1 MEAPLSPAC
10 PTACSGKAPDL
21 TQFGARFARP
31 LSLLALV
38 ALWWLAARLGG
49 DPGRLP
55 SPPAVVG
62 FTWHALAAG
71 EMLPALLATLVR
83 VACAF
88 VLSMLAGA
96 AIGMLAGRSPVAD
109 RLIDPWLVIAL
120 NLPVLMVVVLVYI
133 WMGLTE
139 AAAILSVC
147 IAKIPTVVVTVREG
161 ARALD
166 PSLDELGQVF
176 AIARLRRWRV
186 IVLPQ
191 MAPYLAAAAR
201 AGLSVTWKIVLI
213 VELIGRPNGV
223 GFELNLFFQNF
234 DVAGIIAYGLVFS
247 LVMLA
252 AEWMLLQPLE
262 RRANA
267 WR

>member
-1 MEAPLSPAC
+1 M
-10 PTACSGKAPDL
+10 ACSGKGPDL
-21 TQFGARFARP
+21 KGFSGRAGRV
-31 LSLLALV
+31 LSLLALL
-38 ALWWLAARLGG
+38 AIWWAAARLAG

-55 SPPAVVG
+55 GPGAVAR
-62 FTWHALAAG
+62 FAWHALVGG
-71 EMLPALLATLVR
+71 EMLPAMLATLAR
-83 VACAF
+83 VVAAF

-96 AIGMLAGRSPVAD
+96 AIGMVAGRSRAAD
-109 RLIDPWLVIAL
+109 SLIDPWLVIAL

-139 AAAILSVC
+139 AAAVLAVC
-147 IAKIPTVVVTVREG
+147 IAKIPTVAVTVREG

-166 PSLDELGQVF
+166 QSLDDLGQCFDVP
-176 AIARLRRWRV
+176 RLRRWRR
-186 IVLPQ
+186 ILLPQ
-191 MAPYLAAAAR
+191 MAPYLAGAAR

-223 GFELNLFFQNF
+223 GFELNFLFQNF
-234 DVAGIIAYGLVFS
+234 DVAGIIAYGLAFS
-247 LVMLA
+247 MVMLA
-252 AEWMLLQPLE
+252 AETCLLQPLE

>member
-1 MEAPLSPAC
+1 V
-10 PTACSGKAPDL
+10 
-21 TQFGARFARP
+21 ARFAWQ
-31 LSLLALV
+31 AV
-38 ALWWLAARLGG
+38 A
-49 DPGRLP
+49 
-55 SPPAVVG
+55 S
-62 FTWHALAAG
+62 G
-71 EMLPALLATLVR
+71 EMLPAMGFTLAR
-83 VACAF
+83 VVAAF
-88 VLSMLAGA
+88 ALSMAAGT
-96 AIGMLAGRSPVAD
+96 AIGMIAGRSKAANAI
-109 RLIDPWLVIAL
+109 IDPWLVIAL

-139 AAAILSVC
+139 AAAITAVC

-166 PSLDELGQVF
+166 PALDEISLVF
-176 AIARLRRWRV
+176 GVPRRRRWPKV
-186 IVLPQ
+186 LLPQ

-201 AGLSVTWKIVLI
+201 GGLSVTWKIVLI

-223 GFELNLFFQNF
+223 GFELNFFFQTF

-252 AEWMLLQPLE
+252 VEIFLLQPIE
-262 RRANA
+262 HRANA

>member
-1 MEAPLSPAC
+1 M
-10 PTACSGKAPDL
+10 L
-21 TQFGARFARP
+21 TDVPFRRASRAVS
-31 LSLLALV
+31 LAALLAL
-38 ALWWLAARLGG
+38 WWVSARLAA

-55 SPPAVVG
+55 APASVAR
-62 FTWHALAAG
+62 FAWDAAVRG
-71 EMLPALLATLVR
+71 EMLPAMLATLGR

-88 VLSMLAGA
+88 VLSMLAGT
-96 AIGMLAGRSPVAD
+96 AIGMVAGRSKAAD
-109 RLIDPWLVIAL
+109 AVIDPWLVIAL

-139 AAAILSVC
+139 VAAIVAVC
-147 IAKIPTVVVTVREG
+147 IAKIPTVAVTVREG

-166 PSLDELGQVF
+166 PALDEVGQSF
-176 AIARLRRWRV
+176 GIPRLRRWRH
-186 IVLPQ
+186 ILLPQ
-191 MAPYLAAAAR
+191 MAPYLAGAAR

-223 GFELNLFFQNF
+223 GFELNLFFQTF
-234 DVAGIIAYGLVFS
+234 EVAGIIAYGLVFS

-252 AEWMLLQPLE
+252 VETLLLQRLE

>member
-1 MEAPLSPAC
+1 
-10 PTACSGKAPDL
+10 
-21 TQFGARFARP
+21 
-31 LSLLALV
+31 V
-38 ALWWLAARLGG
+38 ALWWLAARLAG

-55 SPPAVVG
+55 SPGAVIG
-62 FTWHALAAG
+62 FTWHALVTG
-71 EMLPALLATLVR
+71 EMLPALLATLAR

-88 VLSMLAGA
+88 LLSMLTGA
-96 AIGMLAGRSPVAD
+96 AIGMLAGRSPMAD
-109 RLIDPWLVIAL
+109 GLIDPWLVLAL

-166 PSLDELGQVF
+166 PALDEVGQVF
-176 AIARLRRWRV
+176 AIPRLRRWRA

-191 MAPYLAAAAR
+191 MAPFLAAAAR

-223 GFELNLFFQNF
+223 GFELNLFFQTF
-234 DVAGIIAYGLVFS
+234 DVAGIMAYGLVFS

-252 AEWMLLQPLE
+252 AEWVLLQPLE

>member
-1 MEAPLSPAC
+1 MPIPGVLA
-10 PTACSGKAPDL
+10 G
-21 TQFGARFARP
+21 RV
-31 LSLLALV
+31 LSLLGLLG
-38 ALWWLAARLGG
+38 LWGAAAALAA

-55 SPPAVVG
+55 GPAAVAR
-62 FTWHALAAG
+62 FTWHALGSG
-71 EMLPALLATLVR
+71 EMLPAIAATLAR
-83 VACAF
+83 VLAAF
-88 VLSMLAGA
+88 VASMVAGT
-96 AIGMLAGRSPVAD
+96 AIGMVAGRSRTAD
-109 RLIDPWLVIAL
+109 SLIDPWLVIAL

-139 AAAILSVC
+139 AAAIVSVC
-147 IAKIPTVVVTVREG
+147 IAKIPTVAVTVREG

-166 PSLDELGQVF
+166 PALDELARSF
-176 AIARLRRWRV
+176 AIPRLRRWKMV
-186 IVLPQ
+186 VAPQ
-191 MAPYLAAAAR
+191 MAPYLAASAR

-223 GFELNLFFQNF
+223 GFEINLFFQNF
-234 DVAGIIAYGLVFS
+234 DVAGIVAYGLVFS

-252 AEWMLLQPLE
+252 AEALLLQPIE

>member
-1 MEAPLSPAC
+1 MAY
-10 PTACSGKAPDL
+10 SGKGHDL
-21 TQFGARFARP
+21 KRFDGRVGRV
-31 LSLLALV
+31 LSLLGLLAI
-38 ALWWLAARLGG
+38 WWGAARLAG

-55 SPPAVVG
+55 APGAVAH
-62 FTWHALAAG
+62 FAWRALMSG
-71 EMLPALLATLVR
+71 EMLPAMLATLAR
-83 VACAF
+83 VAAAF
-88 VLSMLAGA
+88 VISMLAGA
-96 AIGMLAGRSPVAD
+96 AIGMAAGRSKAAD
-109 RLIDPWLVIAL
+109 ALIDPWLVIAL

-166 PSLDELGQVF
+166 PALDELGQCF
-176 AIARLRRWRV
+176 AIPRWRRWRTILV
-186 IVLPQ
+186 PQ

-234 DVAGIIAYGLVFS
+234 DVAGIVAYGLVFS

-252 AEWMLLQPLE
+252 AETFLLQKLE

>member
-1 MEAPLSPAC
+1 MASWL
-10 PTACSGKAPDL
+10 G
-21 TQFGARFARP
+21 RV
-31 LSLLALV
+31 LSLLALL
-38 ALWWLAARLGG
+38 ALWWVASRLAA

-55 SPPAVVG
+55 GPTRVAEFAWG
-62 FTWHALAAG
+62 AAARG
-71 EMLPALLATLVR
+71 EMLPAMLATLAR

-88 VLSMLAGA
+88 VMSMLTGI
-96 AIGMLAGRSPVAD
+96 AIGMVAGRSKAAD
-109 RLIDPWLVIAL
+109 SVIDPWLVLAL

-139 AAAILSVC
+139 AAAIVSVC

-166 PSLDELGQVF
+166 PALDELGQSF
-176 AIARLRRWRV
+176 AIPGWLRWRH
-186 IVLPQ
+186 ILLPQ
-191 MAPYLAAAAR
+191 MAPYVAGAAR

-252 AEWMLLQPLE
+252 AEAFLLQPLE
-262 RRANA
+262 RRVNA

>member
-1 MEAPLSPAC
+1 
-10 PTACSGKAPDL
+10 
-21 TQFGARFARP
+21 
-31 LSLLALV
+31 LALV
-38 ALWWLAARLGG
+38 LLWWLTARLAN

-55 SPPAVVG
+55 GPWAVAQFAWQSATG
-62 FTWHALAAG
+62 G
-71 EMLPALLATLVR
+71 DMLPAMLATLAR
-83 VACAF
+83 VLCAF
-88 VLSMLAGA
+88 VLSMLAGS
-96 AIGMLAGRSPVAD
+96 AIGMAAGRSRAAD
-109 RLIDPWLVIAL
+109 AVIDPWLVIAL

-139 AAAILSVC
+139 AAAIVSVC
-147 IAKIPTVVVTVREG
+147 IAKIPTVAVTVREG

-166 PSLDELGQVF
+166 PALDEVGQSF
-176 AIARLRRWRV
+176 AVPRMRRWRF
-186 IVLPQ
+186 ILLPQ

-223 GFELNLFFQNF
+223 GFELNLFFQTF
-234 DVAGIIAYGLVFS
+234 DVAGIMAYGLVFS
-247 LVMLA
+247 LLMLA
-252 AEWMLLQPLE
+252 AENLLLQPME

>member
-1 MEAPLSPAC
+1 M
-10 PTACSGKAPDL
+10 ACSGKGPDL
-21 TQFGARFARP
+21 KGFARRISRG
-31 LSLLALV
+31 LSLLVLL
-38 ALWWLAARLGG
+38 ALWWAAARLAG

-55 SPPAVVG
+55 GPGAVAV
-62 FTWHALAAG
+62 FAWRATMAG
-71 EMLPALLATLVR
+71 EMLPAMLATLGR
-83 VACAF
+83 VAAAF
-88 VLSMLAGA
+88 VLSMLAGT
-96 AIGMLAGRSPVAD
+96 AIGMLAGRSGAAD
-109 RLIDPWLVIAL
+109 ALIDPWLVIAL

-147 IAKIPTVVVTVREG
+147 IAKIPTVAVTVREG

-166 PSLDELGQVF
+166 PALDELGQCF
-176 AIARLRRWRV
+176 AIPRWRRWRT
-186 IVLPQ
+186 ILLPQ

-223 GFELNLFFQNF
+223 GFELNLLFQNF
-234 DVAGIIAYGLVFS
+234 DVAGIIAYGLAFS

-252 AEWMLLQPLE
+252 AEAVLLQRLE

>member
-1 MEAPLSPAC
+1 M
-10 PTACSGKAPDL
+10 ACSGKGPDL
-21 TQFGARFARP
+21 TGFSGRAGRV
-31 LSLLALV
+31 LSLVSLLG
-38 ALWWLAARLGG
+38 LWWGAARLAG

-55 SPPAVVG
+55 GPGAVAR
-62 FTWHALAAG
+62 FAWHAFIAG
-71 EMLPALLATLVR
+71 EMVPAMLATLAR
-83 VACAF
+83 VAAAF

-96 AIGMLAGRSPVAD
+96 AIGMLAGRSRQAD
-109 RLIDPWLVIAL
+109 ALIDPWLVIAL

-139 AAAILSVC
+139 AAAIVSVC

-166 PSLDELGQVF
+166 PALDELAQCF
-176 AIARLRRWRV
+176 AIPRRRRWLK
-186 IVLPQ
+186 ILLPQ

-234 DVAGIIAYGLVFS
+234 DVAGIVAYGLAFS

-252 AEWMLLQPLE
+252 AETFLLQRLE